1 MNRYSID
8 EGEMHNRKKDSKK
21 KDPIRTTNP
30 FPANVGGQKKNYK
43 NRGKEQ
49 SCKNG
54 NTPYGLAQRKPEKY
68 EEGERFVNPY
78 NFIPFEGQCKRESL
92 EGKKDIGYMGDFDC
106 SLRLLTHLFIPNTS
120 AYKILTNKDEVDN
133 AKNDSKDYVVKEY
146 DFFSY
151 DDLSKKGPY
160 TDELLLPPSN
170 PVIPGSEIRG
180 AVRSVYEAAFN
191 GCMSSVDGE
200 RDISRRVI
208 EVKQPGIL
216 RKKSGRWFLRP
227 CKMARLRVEQEEEK
241 RENQEKANTS
251 NRGSMVKRTVYNTW
265 KEGKEIWVKTEK
277 NKVIQYKSYN
287 PNLKGA
293 EAFKKGYLH
302 KGEYIKEKKHEAVFL
317 EVQKNSGKDIPVL
330 DRDVKLLQVL
340 LDEYRNE
347 KKNRKAEGGKWYN
360 EYKVSEKGTLVYYA
374 KTEEGRLYLSPACIG
389 KEVFTKKI
397 SSILKKNGEYQP
409 CVGEALCPACQ
420 IFGMLEKAEKPKTF
434 AYGSKV
440 RITDAKLAN
449 PPANIK
455 EIFEEPVVLPE
466 LGEPR
471 PSAVEFYTQ
480 PPYQESDGCNIGQE
494 KGYWTYEYKY
504 KYEYNCSEKIKKTER
519 VDLDDSQPRI
529 RGRKYYW
536 HHDVR
541 MEDYKKGNS
550 LNSMRQRIRPM
561 KPADNLDSEP
571 IFQFRVYFESLS
583 KKQLNQLKWALDF
596 GDPDCAHKIGRAKPL
611 GFGSVRINV
620 DELHIRKIDE
630 TTGRWYMMDIG
641 ANGNESFEKFFE
653 DSPVDIAK
661 VPQALKVM
669 ANWEKRPDNVRYP
682 FGEDKSRDVQGK
694 ENASGSHQW
703 FTINKGEDNLHHNFI
718 KILPKA
724 EEEIDKN
731 LCGKKAL
738 RDLTRKRK

>member
-1 MNRYSID
+1 MNGYSID
-8 EGEMHNRKKDSKK
+8 EGEMYNRKKDPKK

-30 FPANVGGQKKNYK
+30 SPANVGGYKKNYK
-43 NRGKEQ
+43 NSGKEQ

-54 NTPYGLAQRKPEKY
+54 NALYSSDQNKPKKY
-68 EEGERFVNPY
+68 KEGERFVNPY

-92 EGKKDIGYMGDFDC
+92 EGNKDIGYMGYFDC

-120 AYKILTNKDEVDN
+120 SYKSLTNVEDVKK
-133 AKNDSKDYVVKEY
+133 AKKDSKDYVVKGY

-151 DDLSKKGPY
+151 DDLSGIGPY
-160 TDELLLPPSN
+160 TDQPPLPPRN

-216 RKKSGRWFLRP
+216 KKEPAGWFLRP
-227 CKMARLRVEQEEEK
+227 CTKVRLRVEQEEEQ
-241 RENQEKANTS
+241 RENQEKGKVS
-251 NRGSMVKRTVYNTW
+251 DKRGMVKRAVYNTW
-265 KEGKEIWVKTEK
+265 KEGKEIWVKTGK
-277 NKVIQYKSYN
+277 NKVVVQYKPYS
-287 PNLKGA
+287 PDLREAKG
-293 EAFKKGYLH
+293 FKKGYLH
-302 KGEYIKEKKHEAVFL
+302 KGEYIEKKKYEAVFL
-317 EVQKNSGKDIPVL
+317 EDQEGGRKGIRVSDKDVE
-330 DRDVKLLQVL
+330 LLQIL
-340 LDEYRNE
+340 LNEYRNE
-347 KKNRKAEGGKWYN
+347 KKNRKAKDGKWYN
-360 EYKVSEKGTLVYYA
+360 EYEVLETGTLVYYT
-374 KTEEGRLYLSPACIG
+374 KTEGGRLYLSPACIG
-389 KEVFTKKI
+389 KEMFTKKI
-397 SSILKKNGEYQP
+397 NTILKNNGEYQP
-409 CVGEALCPACQ
+409 CIGEKLCSACQ
-420 IFGMLEKAEKPKTF
+420 IFGMLDKTEQPKTF

-440 RITDAKLAN
+440 RITDAKLVS
-449 PPANIK
+449 PPTNIK
-455 EIFEEPVVLPE
+455 ELFEDPLVLPE

-480 PPYQESDGCNIGQE
+480 SPSPESDDCQIEQD
-494 KGYWTYEYKY
+494 KGYWTYDYKY
-504 KYEYNCSEKIKKTER
+504 LKDGKKTKR
-519 VDLDDSQPRI
+519 VVLDDFQPKI

-541 MEDYKKGNS
+541 IEDYKKDNS
-550 LNSMRQRIRPM
+550 LNAMRQRIRPM
-561 KPADNLDSEP
+561 KPSDNLESVP

-596 GDPDCAHKIGRAKPL
+596 GNPDCAHKIGRAKPL
-611 GFGSVRINV
+611 GFGSVRVNV

-653 DSPVDIAK
+653 DSLVNMDR

-669 ANWEKRPDNVRYP
+669 ANWKNRPDNVRYP
-682 FGEDKSRDVQGK
+682 FGEDESGAVRGK

-703 FTINKGEDNLHHNFI
+703 FTINKGENELHHNFI
-718 KILPKA
+718 KVLPKA

-731 LCGKKAL
+731 LCREKAL
-738 RDLTRKRK
+738 YDLTRKRK